1 MGTTLLTPPWR
12 DHAAA
17 LASAAT
23 WLYHAS
29 RRDPWL
35 IALAASH
42 TSLLTLVIAARDSQ
56 PLQLAVLA
64 ACFGVV
70 RGGDAINRALARR
83 SRSFASRDFFD
94 ARGAF
99 FAAAVAGPLLG
110 VMCVQLVSRS
120 VCVLWG

>member
-1 MGTTLLTPPWR
+1 MGAPWLWR

-17 LASAAT
+17 LASAADSF
-23 WLYHAS
+23 YHAA

-35 IALAASH
+35 IALAATH

-70 RGGDAINRALARR
+70 RGGDAINRALAARW
-83 SRSFASRDFFD
+83 RSFASRDFFD
-94 ARGAF
+94 ERGAF